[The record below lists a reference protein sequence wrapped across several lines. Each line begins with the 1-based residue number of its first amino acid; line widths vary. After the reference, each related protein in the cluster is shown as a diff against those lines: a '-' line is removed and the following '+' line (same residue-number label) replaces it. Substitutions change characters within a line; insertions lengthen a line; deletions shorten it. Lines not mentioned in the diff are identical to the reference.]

1 MMKQSWALPALMR
14 LVLASPGSFSVL
26 DDLLAFPQYQIRFSD
41 GSISEEH
48 AKSLYLSSQAT
59 ATHNGAVSDVDLSQQ
74 SRHDGGVPAGATDP
88 FRGHKEDQAQD
99 DELSATYE
107 RMILHSHPYLCRLP
121 IVDTAVNRTAANA
134 TQSAADEEKELA
146 RASDRGWELLKGMQ
160 GNCIYFLSG
169 WWSYSFCYNEGVK
182 QFHQLPPSR
191 GVPIYPPVEDESVGS
206 YILGRFSEDGK
217 GKGKRDSEADDANV
231 DDEGNSKGPKK
242 DAEKEETAV
251 ARMETKGETRYLVQ
265 KLTGGTTCDLTGKD
279 RKIEVQFHCHPNTP
293 DRIGMIKEVATC
305 SYLMVIYTPRLC
317 NDVAFL
323 PPQQNRAHA
332 ISCAP
337 IVSPDSPSEATL
349 PFAAHHD
356 RTETAVEKAAKPAA
370 AKQASIQLP
379 PALAAAASGPE
390 ATSRPLPTVG
400 GTVVGAKQLVGQ
412 PGSRIEKSAVVGGG
426 KDTMLGTV
434 ASSDGRG
441 KVKVMTPEQLRKLD
455 IQDPRDVDDLK
466 EELNKLAGG
475 RAWRLVLVDTPQ
487 GREFR
492 GIIDTDGKDGDGKS
506 PSKSKDKSRNKDD
519 ADVQKKGSESEQDS
533 PSTSDTDNDEE
544 WEWEYEEWFDWGEG
558 EEDPD
563 RERDGEGSQEELW
576 HEDL

>member
-1 MMKQSWALPALMR
+1 MMKQLWALPALMR

-26 DDLLAFPQYQIRFSD
+26 DDLLAFPQYHIRFLD
-41 GSISEEH
+41 GSISDEH
-48 AKSLYLSSQAT
+48 AKSLYLSSKAADT
-59 ATHNGAVSDVDLSQQ
+59 PNSAISNGDISQQ
-74 SRHDGGVPAGATDP
+74 PRQDDGVPVGATDP
-88 FRGHKEDQAQD
+88 FRSSHQGEQDHD

-107 RMILHSHPYLCRLP
+107 RLVLHSRPYLCRIP
-121 IVDTAVNRTAANA
+121 IVDTAGNRSAGNV
-134 TQSAADEEKELA
+134 TQSAADEEKELS
-146 RASDRGWELLKGMQ
+146 RATDRGWELLKGMQ

-206 YILGRFSEDGK
+206 YILGRFPDDGK
-217 GKGKRDSEADDANV
+217 RNGKVESEADEANV
-231 DDEGNSKGPKK
+231 DDEGNSKGVKK
-242 DAEKEETAV
+242 DGEKTAV
-251 ARMETKGETRYLVQ
+251 ARMETKGESRYLVQ

-317 NDVAFL
+317 NDVAFI
-323 PPQQNRAHA
+323 PPQENRAHA

-337 IVSPDSPSEATL
+337 IASPGSPPGATL
-349 PFAAHHD
+349 PSAVHH
-356 RTETAVEKAAKPAA
+356 RAESAVEKAAKPEFRE
-370 AKQASIQLP
+370 ASIRLP
-379 PALAAAASGPE
+379 PALAAAASGPQ

-412 PGSRIEKSAVVGGG
+412 PGSRIEKSVVVGGG
-426 KDTMLGTV
+426 KETMLGTV

-441 KVKVMTPEQLRKLD
+441 KEKVMTPEQLRKLD
-455 IQDPRDVDDLK
+455 IKNPRDVDDLK
-466 EELNKLAGG
+466 KELGKMAGN
-475 RAWRLVLVDTPQ
+475 RAWRLILIDTPH

-492 GIIDTDGKDGDGKS
+492 GIIDTEDDEGDGKAS
-506 PSKSKDKSRNKDD
+506 SKSKDKSRGKDD
-519 ADVQKKGSESEQDS
+519 ADAKKKNR
-533 PSTSDTDNDEE
+533 NDGERAPRQEGDEDE
-544 WEWEYEEWFDWGEG
+544 WEWEFEEWFDWGEG

-563 RERDGEGSQEELW
+563 REGDNEGSQEELYR
-576 HEDL
+576 EDF